1 LSIFEDIEREGLTP
15 ENEKRLAREFGSRG
29 KKAVETVR
37 SGKVKKYKDFFVVK
51 GSTGDYVVED
61 DFCTCNDYLYRLSI
75 KGGVCYH
82 SIAVRIAKAT
92 GEYETIDQ
100 WYTDIL
106 TKSRKPAY

>member
-1 LSIFEDIEREGLTP
+1 MSIFEDIERQGLTP
-15 ENEKRLAREFGSRG
+15 ENEQRLAGEFGPRG

-37 SGKVKKYKDFFVVK
+37 SGKVKKYLDFFVVK

-61 DFCTCNDYLYRLSI
+61 DFCTCNDYLYRLSV

-92 GEYETIDQ
+92 GDYETIDQ
-100 WYTDIL
+100 WYADIL
-106 TKSRKPAY
+106 AEGRKPAH

>member
-1 LSIFEDIEREGLTP
+1 MSIFEDIEKEGLTP

-29 KKAVETVR
+29 KKAIETAR

-82 SIAVRIAKAT
+82 SIAVRIAKIT
-92 GEYETIDQ
+92 GEYETIDE
-100 WYTDIL
+100 WYTDIM
-106 TKSRKPAY
+106 TKGRKSVH

>member
-1 LSIFEDIEREGLTP
+1 LSIFEDIEKDGLTP
-15 ENEKRLAREFGSRG
+15 ENEKRLAREFGARG

-37 SGKVKKYKDFFVVK
+37 SGKVKKYKDFFVVN
-51 GSTGDYVVED
+51 GSTGDYIIED
-61 DFCTCNDYLYRLSI
+61 DFCTCNDYLYRLSV

-106 TKSRKPAY
+106 TKSRKPAI

>member
-1 LSIFEDIEREGLTP
+1 LSIFDDIQTEGLTP
-15 ENEKRLAREFGSRG
+15 EIEKRLAGEFGSRG

-37 SGKVKKYKDFFVVK
+37 SGKVKKYKDFFVVE
-51 GSTGDYVVED
+51 GSTGKYIVED

-92 GEYETIDQ
+92 GEYEEIDQ
-100 WYTDIL
+100 WYSDIMP
-106 TKSRKPAY
+106 KGRKPAR